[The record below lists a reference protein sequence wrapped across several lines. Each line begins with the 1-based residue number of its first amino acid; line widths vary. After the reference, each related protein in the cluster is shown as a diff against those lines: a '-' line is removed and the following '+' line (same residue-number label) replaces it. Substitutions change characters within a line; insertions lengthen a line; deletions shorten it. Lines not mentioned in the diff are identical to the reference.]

1 MNKRK
6 FLNVS
11 IAATSMILFASGLTT
26 SVSAKNGLSIV
37 KVGKTV
43 CPAYGIANF
52 HTVYSGK
59 THRITFTGT
68 ASGFKTLTIKYG
80 NKVVK
85 SVKVKKNGENFKVNV
100 SFKGYNT
107 FKIYGD
113 KKILKTVTSSK
124 YATKKPNIYSYDQSE
139 DNLNIKLYGKKGDII
154 IVWKNGQPINRQK
167 VVSSELTT
175 LTVENSAFDDNAK
188 VVITEHK
195 LGKKT
200 SKGIQLSKL
209 DIGEHAI
216 MN

>member
-1 MNKRK
+1 MNKQK

-11 IAATSMILFASGLTT
+11 IVATSMILFASGLTT
-26 SVSAKNGLSIV
+26 SVSAKNRLSII

-43 CPAYGIANF
+43 CPVYGIANF
-52 HTVYSGK
+52 HTVYSGN
-59 THRITFTGT
+59 THQITFTGT

-85 SVKVKKNGENFKVNV
+85 SIKIKKNGEKFKVNV

-139 DNLNIKLYGKKGDII
+139 DNLKIQLYGKKGDII

-200 SKGIQLSKL
+200 SRGIQLSKL
-209 DIGEHAI
+209 DIGENVT